1 MRRVPVALEQRDTS
15 KCFEL
20 LLGRKSGQ
28 IIQQRAIPAVVFHRT
43 DLDDQSIVMIAYGR
57 FGEQHA
63 SSLHISSVSRL

>member
-1 MRRVPVALEQRDTS
+1 
-15 KCFEL
+15 
-20 LLGRKSGQ
+20 
-28 IIQQRAIPAVVFHRT
+28 VFHRT